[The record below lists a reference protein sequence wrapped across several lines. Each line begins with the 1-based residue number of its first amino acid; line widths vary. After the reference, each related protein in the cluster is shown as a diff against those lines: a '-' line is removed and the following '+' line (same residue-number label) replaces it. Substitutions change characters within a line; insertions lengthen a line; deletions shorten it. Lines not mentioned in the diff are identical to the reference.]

1 MKPVPFLKRGAVFL
15 KLNISRGRHLD
26 FAHMYVVAITE
37 LTRLCINRLH
47 TPNPRY
53 ARTIPTIPDNTAAK
67 KLEIVPTLTQLQHL
81 IGVKWLFGRLDSF
94 FMGVVGTTD
103 FIDPVA
109 GMSR

>member
-1 MKPVPFLKRGAVFL
+1 MVIHIFIHMLIHISIHMVIHMNIDVF
-15 KLNISRGRHLD
+15 RHSNEGVKVCS
-26 FAHMYVVAITE
+26 YI
-37 LTRLCINRLH
+37 
-47 TPNPRY
+47 Y
-53 ARTIPTIPDNTAAK
+53 
-67 KLEIVPTLTQLQHL
+67 LTQLQHL